1 MAGAAGYNENLVRVS
16 GYVVGVV
23 VVASVFVSRPSS
35 AILFKSTA
43 DPTYNTSAP
52 TGALANSGWQY
63 EGSWGSYLG
72 TAIAPNFF
80 LAAHHIGGATGEV
93 FVLNGFTYHTTA
105 FFDDSSSDLRLWQV
119 AETFPSYASLY
130 TNTDEVGKHCLVF
143 GRGTQRGP
151 AVIVSGVTNGWQW
164 GAGDGVERWGE
175 NDVATNVNGG
185 ATLGDFLY
193 PTFDRG
199 AGSNECDLSVGDS
212 SGAMFIQTGSVWQ
225 LAGIHYA
232 VDGPFSNAV
241 DDTEFD
247 AALLDRGGLY
257 QANGTNWV
265 FIPNI
270 AQDQP
275 SGFYSTRVS
284 SHVAWINSVISSNSP
299 VAPAAS
305 FNATPTSGLWPLTV
319 TFTDTSTGTLTNRFW
334 DFGDGTTINTL
345 SNILTHTYTL
355 AGTYTVTLIVSGPA
369 GDSTNTQ
376 ANLVVA
382 LNPPQLSVQPSRIDF
397 GLMVSGQSS
406 NQQFLVINTGDETLT
421 GTAQVSAGGSPF
433 AVTGGSPFTVNG
445 GQTGLVTVAF
455 SPVAVGAFTNS
466 VEFASNGGASTNTV
480 TGSTAVVPIANF
492 TATPTNGAATL
503 LVNFTD
509 ASTGTVTGW
518 AWVFGDGG
526 TSILASPSYSY
537 VNTGTFSV
545 SLTVF
550 GPLGSNTLSLANY
563 ITVTNLLGA
572 PVAAFTAS
580 PMRGA
585 APLLVNFTDASVG
598 TITNHSWT
606 FGDGSTSGA
615 VSPTYTYSNAGVYS
629 VTLAVSGPSGSGATN
644 LVNLIT
650 VTNIVIVPPP
660 VAAFTANPVVGAAP
674 LLVNFTDAST
684 GTITNY
690 SWTFGDGNTSGAVSP
705 TYTYST
711 AGVYSVTLAI
721 SGPGGSSMTNL
732 ANLITVTN
740 TVNVPPTVAIARPA
754 KGMLYPTVTNLTI
767 TIVASATSNDG
778 ASISKIE
785 FFDDDTKL
793 GETTSNP
800 GTNFLVNPAP
810 GVHVLSARAS
820 DTFGKTNISAGT
832 MITVGAKNSPLGD
845 WEITTS
851 GADKGAQFLTF
862 EDDFSASGFGIR
874 LKTFGLDDVSGHWS
888 FNAKGQVTGPFLE
901 QIGSTTSWTGT
912 LLGTAKSPKTLTATV
927 PTASGIFHW
936 KGIPATTFPDLSGTW
951 TGLVTVVK
959 TSTAVSYRITNDAAV
974 FDIATSADPATV
986 VGRLLVTSRNSV
998 YGYVTFD
1005 GKPINFSG
1013 TFSASRLS
1021 LTLKGKD
1028 ATMEKVSIKIFR

>member
-690 SWTFGDGNTSGAVSP
+690 SWTFGDGN
-705 TYTYST
+705 
-711 AGVYSVTLAI
+711 
-721 SGPGGSSMTNL
+721 
-732 ANLITVTN
+732 
-740 TVNVPPTVAIARPA
+740 
-754 KGMLYPTVTNLTI
+754 
-767 TIVASATSNDG
+767 
-778 ASISKIE
+778 

>member
-1 MAGAAGYNENLVRVS
+1 
-16 GYVVGVV
+16 
-23 VVASVFVSRPSS
+23 
-35 AILFKSTA
+35 
-43 DPTYNTSAP
+43 
-52 TGALANSGWQY
+52 
-63 EGSWGSYLG
+63 
-72 TAIAPNFF
+72 
-80 LAAHHIGGATGEV
+80 
-93 FVLNGFTYHTTA
+93 
-105 FFDDSSSDLRLWQV
+105 
-119 AETFPSYASLY
+119 
-130 TNTDEVGKHCLVF
+130 
-143 GRGTQRGP
+143 
-151 AVIVSGVTNGWQW
+151 
-164 GAGDGVERWGE
+164 
-175 NDVATNVNGG
+175 
-185 ATLGDFLY
+185 
-193 PTFDRG
+193 
-199 AGSNECDLSVGDS
+199 
-212 SGAMFIQTGSVWQ
+212 
-225 LAGIHYA
+225 
-232 VDGPFSNAV
+232 
-241 DDTEFD
+241 
-247 AALLDRGGLY
+247 
-257 QANGTNWV
+257 
-265 FIPNI
+265 
-270 AQDQP
+270 
-275 SGFYSTRVS
+275 
-284 SHVAWINSVISSNSP
+284 
-299 VAPAAS
+299 
-305 FNATPTSGLWPLTV
+305 
-319 TFTDTSTGTLTNRFW
+319 
-334 DFGDGTTINTL
+334 
-345 SNILTHTYTL
+345 
-355 AGTYTVTLIVSGPA
+355 
-369 GDSTNTQ
+369 
-376 ANLVVA
+376 
-382 LNPPQLSVQPSRIDF
+382 
-397 GLMVSGQSS
+397 
-406 NQQFLVINTGDETLT
+406 
-421 GTAQVSAGGSPF
+421 
-433 AVTGGSPFTVNG
+433 
-445 GQTGLVTVAF
+445 
-455 SPVAVGAFTNS
+455 
-466 VEFASNGGASTNTV
+466 
-480 TGSTAVVPIANF
+480 
-492 TATPTNGAATL
+492 
-503 LVNFTD
+503 
-509 ASTGTVTGW
+509 
-518 AWVFGDGG
+518 
-526 TSILASPSYSY
+526 
-537 VNTGTFSV
+537 
-545 SLTVF
+545 LTVF

-563 ITVTNLLGA
+563 ITVTN
-572 PVAAFTAS
+572 
-580 PMRGA
+580 
-585 APLLVNFTDASVG
+585 
-598 TITNHSWT
+598 
-606 FGDGSTSGA
+606 
-615 VSPTYTYSNAGVYS
+615 
-629 VTLAVSGPSGSGATN
+629 TLA
-644 LVNLIT
+644 
-650 VTNIVIVPPP
+650 PP